1 MIAINDVISLQ
12 TDAEKKLFIEDLDKR
27 NKRTDTKNILLYRAY
42 LKGEELKI
50 KEQIGVNAFN
60 ALKKRLTDH
69 LIEFTSER
77 LLSKDHSTE
86 NEITKLIVLSRKLF
100 YRSYSKTAFT
110 LLFKA
115 EKFAIDIDHF
125 SLLNEIYHLMIEHSH
140 LTDKIE
146 QAELFSKLEKNN
158 KQFLAEEKM
167 SILYASMKKQF
178 ISARHGDLPKSLK
191 SLYEHGLKQFDIDH
205 SYFMNFKSLNQLCS
219 LTDLFGS
226 QTKNYHQL
234 DLFFEDSIKE
244 LKGTKKDNA
253 QSVYYQIE
261 LYYGLANIYFRKKN
275 LEQSLSYL
283 MQMEQQMLRLDQ
295 KYFSHWQ
302 ARFCNLKAL
311 NLNFE
316 GQSEAAEN
324 LLSAV
329 LNKKNLFE
337 KEEALLKLT
346 LAMVCFQQGELE
358 QVKTLINTLNRTDQW
373 YLSKMG
379 NEWLFNL
386 KAIEI
391 LLHMDLGNDQLAE
404 SRLLSFQ
411 RKLPKAI
418 KADKGNPLWP
428 FIKLVK
434 SILFNNSVVRTEEF
448 VEKVERT
455 IPWKGR
461 NEDIFNICFYGW
473 LKAKMINRPVYP
485 TTLEI
490 MKSL

>member
-1 MIAINDVISLQ
+1 
-12 TDAEKKLFIEDLDKR
+12 
-27 NKRTDTKNILLYRAY
+27 
-42 LKGEELKI
+42 
-50 KEQIGVNAFN
+50 
-60 ALKKRLTDH
+60 
-69 LIEFTSER
+69 
-77 LLSKDHSTE
+77 
-86 NEITKLIVLSRKLF
+86 
-100 YRSYSKTAFT
+100 
-110 LLFKA
+110 
-115 EKFAIDIDHF
+115 
-125 SLLNEIYHLMIEHSH
+125 
-140 LTDKIE
+140 
-146 QAELFSKLEKNN
+146 
-158 KQFLAEEKM
+158 
-167 SILYASMKKQF
+167 
-178 ISARHGDLPKSLK
+178 
-191 SLYEHGLKQFDIDH
+191 
-205 SYFMNFKSLNQLCS
+205 

>member
-1 MIAINDVISLQ
+1 
-12 TDAEKKLFIEDLDKR
+12 
-27 NKRTDTKNILLYRAY
+27 
-42 LKGEELKI
+42 
-50 KEQIGVNAFN
+50 
-60 ALKKRLTDH
+60 
-69 LIEFTSER
+69 
-77 LLSKDHSTE
+77 
-86 NEITKLIVLSRKLF
+86 
-100 YRSYSKTAFT
+100 
-110 LLFKA
+110 
-115 EKFAIDIDHF
+115 
-125 SLLNEIYHLMIEHSH
+125 
-140 LTDKIE
+140 
-146 QAELFSKLEKNN
+146 
-158 KQFLAEEKM
+158 
-167 SILYASMKKQF
+167 
-178 ISARHGDLPKSLK
+178 
-191 SLYEHGLKQFDIDH
+191 
-205 SYFMNFKSLNQLCS
+205 
-219 LTDLFGS
+219 
-226 QTKNYHQL
+226 
-234 DLFFEDSIKE
+234 
-244 LKGTKKDNA
+244 
-253 QSVYYQIE
+253 
-261 LYYGLANIYFRKKN
+261 
-275 LEQSLSYL
+275 

-302 ARFCNLKAL
+302 ARFCNLRAL

-324 LLSAV
+324 LLSSV
-329 LNKKNLFE
+329 LNQKDFNE

-346 LAMVCFQQGELE
+346 LAMVCFQKGELE
-358 QVKTLINTLNRTDQW
+358 LVKTLINTMNRTDQW

-391 LLHMDLGNDQLAE
+391 LLHIDLGNDQLAE

-448 VEKVERT
+448 LEKVERT
-455 IPWKGR
+455 IPWKGK